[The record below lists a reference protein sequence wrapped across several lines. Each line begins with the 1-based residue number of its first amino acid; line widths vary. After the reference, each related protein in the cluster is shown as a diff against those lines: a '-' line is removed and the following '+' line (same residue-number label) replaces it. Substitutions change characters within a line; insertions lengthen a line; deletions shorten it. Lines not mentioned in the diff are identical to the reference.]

1 MKTPAIWHVTGA
13 SARDLGS
20 FDYDNSI
27 DVGRPKRELRGLL
40 RMFGGIRNSLEAFRG
55 KVLGGTGR

>member
-20 FDYDNSI
+20 FDYNDSI
-27 DVGRPKRELRGLL
+27 EVGKPEREPRGLL
-40 RMFGGIRNSLEAFRG
+40 RKFGGIRKSSEG
-55 KVLGGTGR
+55 KS